1 MYYRYKPRKRERRVL
16 KRFLFFL
23 VMAAFLS
30 AAYYFRSYL
39 MFWKYTDN
47 RVLSEISAAASVVD
61 STKRVAGLNDLDGV
75 MRKYRDDNPLKS
87 EPFLMSGKVS
97 YMLGASLLGEDFSWY
112 FIEDRPVPVPDPSS
126 RHFIAAVK
134 HIKKGIALNGSSDI
148 PSQYRVILARAMY
161 YTSFKSTAEIA
172 SVVENVD
179 VDTIDDKEEL
189 RFLSYILA
197 SGKSPEKGFR
207 ILAERCVES
216 GNEKARLFEAA
227 VKKKTGK
234 YTDAIMVYRDII
246 ASSKDERVLKIARLS
261 LGKVYY
267 GQLLYR
273 EAVARFEE
281 ALRFDP
287 ENTEIKG
294 WMDRAL
300 AASGDRQAAARILKN
315 VGTQLE

>member
-1 MYYRYKPRKRERRVL
+1 M
-16 KRFLFFL
+16 
-23 VMAAFLS
+23 
-30 AAYYFRSYL
+30 
-39 MFWKYTDN
+39 
-47 RVLSEISAAASVVD
+47 
-61 STKRVAGLNDLDGV
+61 
-75 MRKYRDDNPLKS
+75 
-87 EPFLMSGKVS
+87 
-97 YMLGASLLGEDFSWY
+97 
-112 FIEDRPVPVPDPSS
+112 
-126 RHFIAAVK
+126 
-134 HIKKGIALNGSSDI
+134 
-148 PSQYRVILARAMY
+148 
-161 YTSFKSTAEIA
+161 
-172 SVVENVD
+172 
-179 VDTIDDKEEL
+179 
-189 RFLSYILA
+189 
-197 SGKSPEKGFR
+197 
-207 ILAERCVES
+207 
-216 GNEKARLFEAA
+216 
-227 VKKKTGK
+227 KKKTGK